1 MQAIFYSKV
10 CLITVQKSLHE
21 DSTSNIIVIYYL
33 VWRAKDIFDQEGVSD
48 PGKAIPG
55 HQMARLVSL
64 FLCGDLSEVNNIIP
78 IIRRVVLGDGL
89 DVVKVKDLLHKNVSY
104 YQRWAPEID
113 RAVRWFEGT
122 FLVYVCNL
130 IFTTILFPL
139 TFDAVLLG
147 PVEAAK
153 PYVETEVPP
162 LSETQHHAS
171 RFDGIPSI
179 KSIYATL
186 LDKMHLPLDPSF
198 SNLVS
203 RIAPYLSFRQMEYIL
218 QVRTPTD
225 WLPSDLRR
233 LRYVYSI
240 KKKVLDISESYG
252 GLTFLPQSFFVS
264 IFVAE
269 ATRSSLRAGDVNNTV
284 SRSNI
289 KSSWSN
295 RPNTQQSTLS
305 KLRKRRTYYKGGE
318 MLNTTLEETE
328 EYYLS
333 PAGRVASQPNMLG
346 QMRMNETKSPLSI
359 SSIKSRPAFVE
370 PYEVGDSLL
379 GPQDVAILLQA
390 GLTSSMKGSTVV
402 QLNQR
407 MLLDLM
413 ASQPKSF
420 SVAVLSEMSSP
431 GGQGS
436 LRGLTSA
443 LLALL
448 DLDQTSFTTFHRL
461 DMHALLESW
470 IGGIK
475 IPRRE
480 DYLAGG
486 RWARQSYYGAIFNVA
501 KSILD
506 DAEIYLAFKGH
517 LQRVRHYH
525 ENDPLPTPRETAI
538 VPQPDTVGIDF
549 DDSSTYKSDDPHDST
564 FLSAVKSA
572 KLKIADAD
580 RIGFHALSLL
590 TDGTRISSSHPTI
603 LSAKRA
609 YNDAFHACK
618 VLLRLDKLSF
628 HADWFKQFYR
638 RNYDALMVKSIYD
651 NIMDGT
657 DNVREWCAKMSRA
670 LPRKQDDTKPFYR
683 HVLHLGS
690 EIAGKIDDS
699 LDRSIFMDPQLHP
712 QKLLIDCIIDL
723 LFYMDDEKVRMKTDP
738 LVRLLIPNP
747 DGRLDF
753 TIVTAMGV
761 ITEGKRGLELAD
773 SFCRL
778 ERNRGI
784 KTIRADTGIARS
796 LEYNANKIEEAIE
809 VAVKLKKPFGLLGY
823 SQGCTNSLAA
833 ESLLISGSP
842 LQQSLLNG
850 HNGTLVCRQLLFSAA
865 NGSTHGP
872 STEAKI
878 HRLIVM
884 GEEFFKYQQ
893 GYFSKNFISFVL
905 ETMTNILDSS
915 AFQKTL
921 CGGGGTFL
929 HEGCRAFWREAQHL
943 QDVPTC
949 VLRGVLESHTT
960 PESLEYISNMLTKQS
975 GSALHDSQVHVYDA
989 VGHPVYTLNRNGKI
1003 LRQCDM
1009 GAYPMNSAFLTL
1021 QYSINSSSYYLPS
1034 FTHKVALCSVLITGV
1049 H

>member
-1 MQAIFYSKV
+1 MHFI
-10 CLITVQKSLHE
+10 
-21 DSTSNIIVIYYL
+21 
-33 VWRAKDIFDQEGVSD
+33 
-48 PGKAIPG
+48 
-55 HQMARLVSL
+55 
-64 FLCGDLSEVNNIIP
+64 
-78 IIRRVVLGDGL
+78 
-89 DVVKVKDLLHKNVSY
+89 
-104 YQRWAPEID
+104 
-113 RAVRWFEGT
+113 
-122 FLVYVCNL
+122 
-130 IFTTILFPL
+130 
-139 TFDAVLLG
+139 VLLG
-147 PVEAAK
+147 PVEAPK
-153 PYVETEVPP
+153 PYVESEVPP
-162 LSETQHHAS
+162 LSETQYHAS
-171 RFDGIPSI
+171 RFEDIPSI

-203 RIAPYLSFRQMEYIL
+203 RVAPYLSYRQVEYIL
-218 QVRTPTD
+218 QVRVPTD
-225 WLPSDLRR
+225 WRPSDLRR

-269 ATRSSLRAGDVNNTV
+269 ATRSSLRAGDVKNKMR
-284 SRSNI
+284 RSSA
-289 KSSWSN
+289 KSSWPHQSSS
-295 RPNTQQSTLS
+295 QQTTLS

-318 MLNTTLEETE
+318 MLSTTLDESDD
-328 EYYLS
+328 YYLS
-333 PAGRVASQPNMLG
+333 PAGRVASQPNISG
-346 QMRMNETKSPLSI
+346 QVRTNDIKSPSA
-359 SSIKSRPAFVE
+359 SASVKSRPASIE
-370 PYEVGDSLL
+370 SYEVGDSLL

-420 SVAVLSEMSSP
+420 SVAVLAEMGNP

-448 DLDQTSFTTFHRL
+448 DLDQNSFTSFHRL

-470 IGGIK
+470 INGIK

-480 DYLAGG
+480 EYLAGG

-517 LQRVRHYH
+517 LQRVRHHH
-525 ENDPLPTPRETAI
+525 ETDPLPTPRETAI
-538 VPQPDTVGIDF
+538 VPQPDTVGIDI
-549 DDSSTYKSDDPHDST
+549 DDTSAYKSDDPHDSA

-572 KLKIADAD
+572 KLKIVDAD
-580 RIGFHALSLL
+580 RLGAHAFSVL
-590 TDGTRISSSHPTI
+590 TDGTRVTDSNPIIS
-603 LSAKRA
+603 SAKRA
-609 YNDAFHACK
+609 YNDAFNACK
-618 VLLRLDKLSF
+618 VLLKHDKLSF
-628 HADWFKQFYR
+628 YADWFKQFYR

-651 NIMDGT
+651 NVMDGA
-657 DNVREWCAKMSRA
+657 DNVREWCAKMSKA
-670 LPRKQDDTKPFYR
+670 IPREPGDFNPFFR
-683 HVLHLGS
+683 HVLHLGDES
-690 EIAGKIDDS
+690 F
-699 LDRSIFMDPQLHP
+699 DRSIFMNPQQHS
-712 QKLLIDCIIDL
+712 QKLLVDSIIDL
-723 LFYMDDEKVRMKTDP
+723 LFFSEDEKIRIKNDP

-747 DGRLDF
+747 EGRLEF

-761 ITEGKRGLELAD
+761 ITEGKRGLELVD
-773 SFCRL
+773 SFRRL
-778 ERNRGI
+778 ERKRGI
-784 KTIRADTGIARS
+784 NVIRADTGIARS

-809 VAVKLKKPFGLLGY
+809 AAVKLKKPFGLLGY
-823 SQGCTNSLAA
+823 SQGCTNALAA
-833 ESLLISGSP
+833 ESLLNSGSP

-850 HNGTLVCRQLLFSAA
+850 ESGTLVCRQLLFSAA

-893 GYFSKNFISFVL
+893 GYCSKAFISFVL
-905 ETMTNILDSS
+905 ENMTNILDSS

-943 QDVPTC
+943 QHVPTC
-949 VLRGVLESHTT
+949 VLRGVLEPHTT

-1003 LRQCDM
+1003 LRLCDM
-1009 GAYPMNSAFLTL
+1009 GTYLMK
-1021 QYSINSSSYYLPS
+1021 SSSMYLCRILTEEKRNPP
-1034 FTHKVALCSVLITGV
+1034 F
-1049 H
+1049 